1 MSLANQEI
9 DKLAADWAVKQDLG
23 VLSAAEQAEFEA
35 WLAADV
41 RHLGAYGRAEAVLG
55 RLERL
60 NVAASEADESE
71 TAGRAW
77 NRRRLVMAGGVAA
90 SFVLAIGVA
99 LRFVNGSQ
107 EETFATEIGQM
118 KEVVLS
124 DGSVVSLNTDSR
136 IRVHFTEEVRTVRLL
151 QGEVLFDVAKN
162 KMRPFVVTAGDTQVR
177 AVGTSF
183 SVSMLPR
190 RPIQVLVKEGVVELK
205 RINAPK
211 AVPVRAKANVRAIA
225 QPGEPIITIAVPQ
238 DLLARDLAWQRGSI
252 ALTDQTLEDAA
263 NEFARYSEVRIVVD
277 PSVSTKTVTGLF
289 AANDP
294 VGFAR
299 AVASVL
305 KLKWEVKG
313 NKVRIF

>member
-1 MSLANQEI
+1 M
-9 DKLAADWAVKQDLG
+9 
-23 VLSAAEQAEFEA
+23 
-35 WLAADV
+35 
-41 RHLGAYGRAEAVLG
+41 
-55 RLERL
+55 
-60 NVAASEADESE
+60 
-71 TAGRAW
+71 
-77 NRRRLVMAGGVAA
+77 
-90 SFVLAIGVA
+90 
-99 LRFVNGSQ
+99 
-107 EETFATEIGQM
+107 
-118 KEVVLS
+118 
-124 DGSVVSLNTDSR
+124 
-136 IRVHFTEEVRTVRLL
+136 
-151 QGEVLFDVAKN
+151 LFDVAKN